1 MMVVF
6 WTGARQVYERCR
18 RLGLCRSQRDFS
30 SRLLGRGPHYLR
42 LVSNRRAFISEK
54 TNRTLR
60 RRIAEARSTVA
71 PQVVREIDLIL
82 SEIDRAEEMACWLR
96 RA

>member
-1 MMVVF
+1 MF
-6 WTGARQVYERCR
+6 WTGAKRVYEQCK

-30 SRLLGRGPHYLR
+30 RRLLGRGPHYLR
-42 LVSNRRAFISEK
+42 LVSNRRSFISEK

-60 RRIAEARSTVA
+60 RRIAEAQSTAA
-71 PQVVREIDLIL
+71 PHVVREIDLIL
-82 SEIDRAEEMACWLR
+82 AEIERAEELARWLR